1 MSISLD
7 FTKTYDLLM
16 AVRQAAPVP
25 SFLRDRY
32 FPTGAGDMFNADR
45 VLIEYKD
52 DEKTVAPFVVPRK
65 GSVAVMRDGY
75 EIKDYAPPNI
85 SIHRVLTLDELE
97 RRGFGEA
104 LFSDVSI
111 EERENRMILE
121 DARDLS
127 DMIMRREE
135 VMAAEVMQTNKCV
148 MKHIA
153 DDTSKVEEREIRYYD
168 GATNPAV
175 YTPATKWNASTGTP
189 KIRQDISAMIE
200 LLTSRGLPATDLVCA
215 PDVAAIMEQD
225 DEIYKMLDNRRF
237 NLGTVEP
244 ALLPNGAA
252 EVMQLNIMGR
262 IIRVIS
268 YGETYKDPDTGADKP
283 FIAAGTCIVTAPGAG
298 RMAYAR
304 VRQMESDERYHKYTA
319 RRVPK
324 YMADEVHDIKTLRMT
339 SRPLPIPNNKNP
351 WIVAKVTA

>member
-1 MSISLD
+1 MLLD

-16 AVRQAAPVP
+16 TIRQAAPVP

-32 FPTGAGDMFNADR
+32 FPTGAGDMFNTDR

-52 DEKTVAPFVVPRK
+52 DEKKVAPFVVPRK

-111 EERENRMILE
+111 QERANRLILE
-121 DARDLS
+121 DARELS
-127 DMIMRREE
+127 DMIQRREE

-153 DDTSKVEEREIRYYD
+153 DDTEKVEEKEIRYYD
-168 GATNPAV
+168 GDSNPATF
-175 YTPATKWNASTGTP
+175 TPATAWGQTGAT
-189 KIRQDISAMIE
+189 IRQDIAAMVE
-200 LLTSRGLPATDLVCA
+200 LLTSRGLPATDFVCS
-215 PDVAAIMEQD
+215 PDVTAIMEQD

-237 NLGTVEP
+237 NLGAVEP
-244 ALLPNGAA
+244 AVLPNGAA

-268 YGETYKDPDTGADKP
+268 YGETYQDPETKKDVP
-283 FIAAGTCIVTAPGAG
+283 FIAPGTGIVTAPGAG

-304 VRQMESDERYHKYTA
+304 VRQMESDEQYHEYVA

-324 YMADEVHDIKTLRMT
+324 YMADTVHDIKTLRMT
-339 SRPLPIPNNKNP
+339 SRPLPIPNNSGGCAIWLK
-351 WIVAKVTA
+351 